1 MGKTNF
7 DIVEANSFVGPDGP
21 ITSEDGS
28 VTIPNP
34 LEVDII
40 GNVTGNVE
48 GNVTGNV
55 TGGIVGTVIDTPD
68 ATATAST
75 ETVDKDEFAA
85 VVALVNACKAKI
97 NSIIVVED
105 ED

>member
-7 DIVEANSFVGPDGP
+7 DIVEANSFIGPDGP
-21 ITSEDGS
+21 ITGEGGS

-34 LEVDII
+34 LEVDIV
-40 GNVTGNVE
+40 GNVTGNL
-48 GNVTGNV
+48 TGK
-55 TGGIVGTVIDTPD
+55 IVGTAIDMDD
-68 ATATAST
+68 ATATEST
-75 ETVDKDEFAA
+75 EEVDPEEFAA

>member
-7 DIVEANSFVGPDGP
+7 DIVEANLFVGPDGP
-21 ITSEDGS
+21 ITGEGGS

-40 GNVTGNVE
+40 GNVTGNVS
-48 GNVTGNV
+48 GDVTGNLI
-55 TGGIVGTVIDTPD
+55 GGIVGTAIDLAD
-68 ATATAST
+68 ATATEST
-75 ETVDKDEFAA
+75 DTVDPDEFAA

-97 NSIIVVED
+97 NSIIVDVGD
-105 ED
+105 

>member
-7 DIVEANSFVGPDGP
+7 DIVEANSFIGPDGP
-21 ITSEDGS
+21 ITGGS

-40 GNVTGNVE
+40 GNVTGNVS
-48 GNVTGNV
+48 GDVTGNLI
-55 TGGIVGTVIDTPD
+55 GGIVGTPIDLAD
-68 ATATAST
+68 ATATASGT
-75 ETVDKDEFAA
+75 EVNPDEFAA

-97 NSIIVVED
+97 NSIIVEVED
-105 ED
+105 

>member
-7 DIVEANSFVGPDGP
+7 DIVEANSFVGPNGP
-21 ITSEDGS
+21 ITGEGDSM
-28 VTIPNP
+28 TIPNP
-34 LEVDII
+34 LEVNII
-40 GNVTGNVE
+40 

-55 TGGIVGTVIDTPD
+55 TGGIVGTAIDTAD

-75 ETVDKDEFAA
+75 DTVSPTEFAA

-97 NSIIVVED
+97 NSIIVDVED
-105 ED
+105 

>member
-7 DIVEANSFVGPDGP
+7 DIVEANSFIGPDGP
-21 ITSEDGS
+21 ITGEGGS

-34 LEVDII
+34 LEVNII
-40 GNVTGNVE
+40 

-55 TGGIVGTVIDTPD
+55 TGGIVGTVIDTAD
-68 ATATAST
+68 ATATEST
-75 ETVDKDEFAA
+75 DTVDPDEFAA

>member
-21 ITSEDGS
+21 ITGEGDS

-40 GNVTGNVE
+40 GNVN

-55 TGGIVGTVIDTPD
+55 TGGIVGTAIDTAD
-68 ATATAST
+68 ATATEST
-75 ETVDKDEFAA
+75 DTVDLDEFAA

-97 NSIIVVED
+97 NSIIVDVED
-105 ED
+105 

>member
-7 DIVEANSFVGPDGP
+7 DIVEANSFIGPNGP
-21 ITSEDGS
+21 ITGEDGS

-40 GNVTGNVE
+40 GNVTGNIT
-48 GNVTGNV
+48 GNVTGNL
-55 TGGIVGTVIDTPD
+55 TGKIVGTAIDLAD

-75 ETVDKDEFAA
+75 ETVDPEEFAA
-85 VVALVNACKAKI
+85 VVALVNACKAKL
-97 NSIIVVED
+97 NSILVTE
-105 ED
+105 